1 MPRPERRELLLR
13 SARALSPT
21 VRELGF
27 RTADGEAFD
36 YVAGQWLTLYVATD
50 EGELQRSYSI
60 AASPDPVEPDRVELA
75 VTFVEGGPAS
85 GALHAMSLG
94 TRVDAGGPLGFFTL
108 DGVPPEAPVV
118 LVGTGTGVAP
128 LRAMLQAELRR
139 SPVEGPPITLLFGC
153 RTPED
158 ILYRE
163 ELEALAAAHER
174 FHYASTLSR
183 AAGDWPGRTGY
194 VQTHLGEH
202 CAGPESHVFICGLS
216 KMVKD
221 VRRLLKADFGYDR
234 SRIHTERYD

>member
-1 MPRPERRELLLR
+1 MPRPDRRELLLE
-13 SARALSPT
+13 SARTLTPA
-21 VRELGF
+21 VRELVF

-36 YVAGQWLTLYVATD
+36 YVAGQWVTLYVVTD
-50 EGELQRSYSI
+50 DGELQRSYSI
-60 AASPDPVEPDRVELA
+60 AASPDPAEPDRIELA

-94 TRVDAGGPLGFFTL
+94 TRLDARGPLGFFTL
-108 DGVPPEAPVV
+108 DGIPREAPLV

-153 RTPED
+153 RTPAD
-158 ILYRE
+158 ILFRA
-163 ELEALAAAHER
+163 ELEALAAAHGR

-183 AAGDWPGRTGY
+183 SEDDWPGLTGY

-202 CAGPESHVFICGLS
+202 CAGRETHVFICGLS

-234 SRIHTERYD
+234 KRIHTERYD